1 MLDGLVL
8 ESRQLPPVCCACQQ
22 TPTPS
27 LSMEFVW
34 LISKS
39 RMFALWWQ
47 SLVRVLSYL
56 MKCFVEVLIQLT
68 NFIVEE
74 LRNILDK
81 VKLKSTVVIEM
92 VNFTVTWQKM
102 VLISVSESGSW
113 SASLA
118 LFCLDEATSSVDTQ
132 RDELIQ
138 SIIRKEMNHCTV
150 LTSEYCLA

>member
-1 MLDGLVL
+1 MAV
-8 ESRQLPPVCCACQQ
+8 
-22 TPTPS
+22 
-27 LSMEFVW
+27 
-34 LISKS
+34 IS
-39 RMFALWWQ
+39 Q
-47 SLVRVLSYL
+47 SSFL
-56 MKCFVEVLIQLT
+56 FNEVLRRSLDPADK
-68 NFIVEE
+68 FIVEE

>member
-1 MLDGLVL
+1 MAV
-8 ESRQLPPVCCACQQ
+8 
-22 TPTPS
+22 
-27 LSMEFVW
+27 
-34 LISKS
+34 IS
-39 RMFALWWQ
+39 Q
-47 SLVRVLSYL
+47 SSFL
-56 MKCFVEVLIQLT
+56 FNEVLRRSLDPADK
-68 NFIVEE
+68 FIVEE

-118 LFCLDEATSSVDTQ
+118 LFCLDQATSSVDTQ

-138 SIIRKEMNHCTV
+138 SIIRNKRWIIVLFWRLSTV
-150 LTSEYCLA
+150 SDYDRIMVLGEGKIVGTDSPKTLLKNKLTFFY

>member
-1 MLDGLVL
+1 MAV
-8 ESRQLPPVCCACQQ
+8 
-22 TPTPS
+22 
-27 LSMEFVW
+27 
-34 LISKS
+34 IS
-39 RMFALWWQ
+39 Q
-47 SLVRVLSYL
+47 SSFL
-56 MKCFVEVLIQLT
+56 FNEVLRRSLDPADK
-68 NFIVEE
+68 FIVEE
-74 LRNILDK
+74 FRNILDK

-118 LFCLDEATSSVDTQ
+118 LFCLDQATSSVDTQ

-150 LTSEYCLA
+150 LTSEHCIRLRPNHGAWRKLSEWILPRLYLKISSLFSTSYITMWTLNYDYAR

>member
-1 MLDGLVL
+1 MMAV
-8 ESRQLPPVCCACQQ
+8 
-22 TPTPS
+22 
-27 LSMEFVW
+27 
-34 LISKS
+34 IS
-39 RMFALWWQ
+39 Q
-47 SLVRVLSYL
+47 SSFL
-56 MKCFVEVLIQLT
+56 FNEVLRRSLDPADK
-68 NFIVEE
+68 FIVEE

-132 RDELIQ
+132 GDELIQ

-150 LTSEYCLA
+150 LTSEYCLAKGKLSEWILPRLYLKISSLFSTSYITMWTLNYDYAR